1 MKEQTR
7 FIGAVAEFHLRVGA
21 RVALRALAPAAGFF
35 LFIYY
40 VLRPEFSVFFVRVL
54 LFENGL
60 LISGSTLALI
70 GLLTSRVTAVRLL
83 PGATGWIRHL
93 PLTSSAHRRLAV
105 LGAAVAGAPVLLIMA
120 FLIINAARNAGRSSL
135 WLAAGLPFL
144 GLASA
149 LFWTPVKNRLAARSL
164 AFLACLLLGGGY
176 ALLFAVGIL
185 TLAAADRAAGPLRRG
200 GRVSLFVPRGDNPG
214 LIPLIS
220 LRAAGWKFAPY
231 YLSSFVILILTRLF
245 VLNNRLSGPL
255 AAAAIRFGGILSIAL
270 FLALLASTLAAR
282 RPPWPWYRSLPTSA
296 RSRVAADAL
305 FLGVPCL
312 SLAAVA
318 AALSPAAALVLLAS
332 LPALAVRAAAV
343 MRRSPELRTGPAL
356 VIMIEGGLVGLGL
369 TLVPWASLVLLGA
382 VPPALSL
389 AARSEQKIKV
399 SRWTELHHLAAG
411 DSQSWSST

>member
-1 MKEQTR
+1 MPEQAR
-7 FIGAVAEFHLRVGA
+7 FIGAVAQFHLRVGA
-21 RVALRALAPAAGFF
+21 RVALRALAPTAGFF

-60 LISGSTLALI
+60 LISGSTLTVIA
-70 GLLTSRVTAVRLL
+70 LLTAKVTTARVLL
-83 PGATGWIRHL
+83 GATGWLRHL
-93 PLTSSAHRRLAV
+93 PLTSSGHRRLAV

-120 FLIINAARNAGRSSL
+120 FLIILASRNAGRSSL
-135 WLAAGLPFL
+135 WLVAGLPFL
-144 GLASA
+144 GLASS

-164 AFLACLLLGGGY
+164 AFLSCLLFGSGF
-176 ALLFAVGIL
+176 APLFAAGIL
-185 TLAAADRAAGPLRRG
+185 SLAAADRAAGPLCRS
-200 GRVSLFVPRGDNPG
+200 GRLRLYVPRGKSPG
-214 LIPLIS
+214 LLHLIS
-220 LRAAGWKFAPY
+220 IRAVGWKFVPL
-231 YLSSFVILILTRLF
+231 YLVSFISLILSRLF

-255 AAAAIRFGGILSIAL
+255 ATAAIRFGGTLSITL
-270 FLALLASTLAAR
+270 FLALLASVLAAR

-296 RSRVAADAL
+296 RLRIATDAV

-312 SLAAVA
+312 SLAAVVVALNFA
-318 AALSPAAALVLLAS
+318 AGLPLLAS
-332 LPALAVRAAAV
+332 LPVLAVRAAAV

-356 VIMIEGGLVGLGL
+356 VIMIEGSLVALIL
-369 TLVPWASLVLLGA
+369 ALAPWASLALLAA
-382 VPPALSL
+382 VFPALSY